1 MVSTLLGCQWRLG
14 DHRGHHDTRAPI
26 DATGIACRPVWRHSG
41 RVGHG
46 RARPSRHCR
55 LARLRRRPTQLD
67 DLLVDV
73 DDLTVLLA
81 YREQRHPAMRQ
92 PDVTAPA
99 RWSALGAWFD
109 AWAQNARGEVWID
122 AGTGAPPPDLAA
134 CVEHRWLITRPCY
147 LSLRQAA
154 RDAARPTGVVLVD
167 EPGRALRA
175 RDVERATGAPI
186 VTRVLVDTR
195 PPPQWHWNHDGRSP
209 CDLGASPAQRDHG
222 GQRQR
227 ASAVAW
233 AAMDLRTTA
242 STVGGIP
249 TVAVDGVVD
258 LASIA
263 VFRDAL
269 LRTIHSNSGELIV
282 ADLDGVA
289 ALDDAGLG
297 VLLGAAA
304 AARQADGDL
313 EIVCNGER
321 LRTRLERTRLDQ
333 AIAVRTSIA

>member
-1 MVSTLLGCQWRLG
+1 
-14 DHRGHHDTRAPI
+14 
-26 DATGIACRPVWRHSG
+26 
-41 RVGHG
+41 
-46 RARPSRHCR
+46 
-55 LARLRRRPTQLD
+55 
-67 DLLVDV
+67 
-73 DDLTVLLA
+73 
-81 YREQRHPAMRQ
+81 
-92 PDVTAPA
+92 
-99 RWSALGAWFD
+99 
-109 AWAQNARGEVWID
+109 
-122 AGTGAPPPDLAA
+122 
-134 CVEHRWLITRPCY
+134 
-147 LSLRQAA
+147 
-154 RDAARPTGVVLVD
+154 
-167 EPGRALRA
+167 
-175 RDVERATGAPI
+175 
-186 VTRVLVDTR
+186 
-195 PPPQWHWNHDGRSP
+195 
-209 CDLGASPAQRDHG
+209 
-222 GQRQR
+222 
-227 ASAVAW
+227 
-233 AAMDLRTTA
+233 MDLRTTA

-269 LRTIHSNSGELIV
+269 LRTIHSNSGELIM